1 MPRNSPMR
9 WLTCI
14 STPAFPGFTLRPPRA
29 VAETVRPRSHHGG
42 GQPEGRSVDDEV
54 EKRSEGCRRTACS
67 ERRRLTIIKWSPRGR
82 GEVRVG
88 DLGSGS
94 DYTPFIQ
101 HLGVPSTDVGSTG
114 PYGVYHSVF
123 DNYAWFVM
131 NADPTFVYEQ
141 QMARVFGLEALHM
154 ADTDVL
160 PYDYVTYATADPG
173 LPVRRQGARQG
184 CRPGEPRL

>member
-1 MPRNSPMR
+1 MS
-9 WLTCI
+9 
-14 STPAFPGFTLRPPRA
+14 
-29 VAETVRPRSHHGG
+29 
-42 GQPEGRSVDDEV
+42 
-54 EKRSEGCRRTACS
+54 
-67 ERRRLTIIKWSPRGR
+67 

-101 HLGVPSTDVGSTG
+101 HLGVPSTDIGSTG
-114 PYGVYHSVF
+114 PYGVYHSAF

-154 ADTDVL
+154 ADADVL
-160 PYDYVTYATADPG
+160 PYDYVTYARQIQAYLFAAQARAKDAG
-173 LPVRRQGARQG
+173 MARR
-184 CRPGEPRL
+184 